1 MNRKSVAIFV
11 VGVSL
16 FVGCGTFRKAPL
28 VPNDDR
34 SLVFEARADKDESRL
49 LDLASHPDLNVRNTA
64 WRALANITVQNTD
77 SLMAMALRNGSDVA
91 LFSLTMQPLTSAQL
105 RRLESEYETR
115 SELRAPIA
123 RILGI
128 AGDSTTAVALFK
140 SLDEG
145 LGRPW
150 EAELA
155 LAVNRR
161 WMVNGVPPGG
171 AEYILSRSPWVEDPI
186 VHRAWL
192 YGMFRS
198 NASWLDST
206 QAQAL
211 YSDFASRYDAMDPF
225 IRQMMVNILG
235 KARHPELPAFMRT
248 RITPQMSHIEQTE
261 LARSMFRYPTPDAS
275 VLVALL
281 ELSLD
286 EENIPLAL
294 DILNTAHTSPSAAVV
309 APIFVEQVRRRVRV
323 AEPIEYAVMRLQG
336 VKPSV
341 IPENPALTGEYLAL
355 MGDTDEAIEAMKANP
370 NKIRAYLSQL
380 RRPESMVPEVTDSTL
395 IVPPVDI
402 VHQTPI
408 WILETSE
415 GRIVIELDGL
425 RTPASVHAIS
435 TIAEEGYYTGTFF
448 HRVIQNFVI
457 QAGLSFSGDRREPDF
472 TGPTEGVETQFER
485 GSVGVASAG
494 RDTEGGQFFIMHQWM
509 PHLNGRYSNIGRVV
523 EGMDVVDR
531 VWQGTLIHSS
541 RIVLP

>member
-1 MNRKSVAIFV
+1 MNRKSVAIV
-11 VGVSL
+11 VFSVSL
-16 FVGCGTFRKAPL
+16 FVGCGTFRKAPS
-28 VPNDDR
+28 PPRDDR
-34 SLVFEARADKDESRL
+34 SLVFQARAEKNESRL
-49 LDLASHPDLNVRNTA
+49 LELAAHPDLNVRNTA
-64 WRALANITVQNTD
+64 WRALANITVTNTD
-77 SLMAMALRNGSDVA
+77 SLMAMAMRDGSDLA

-105 RRLESEYETR
+105 RRLESEFESRT
-115 SELRAPIA
+115 ELRGPIV

-128 AGDSTTAVALFK
+128 AGDKATTSVLSRALTSSF
-140 SLDEG
+140 G
-145 LGRPW
+145 TPW
-150 EAELA
+150 EAEFA
-155 LAVNRR
+155 LAMNRR
-161 WMVNGVPPGG
+161 LMVDAPTPAVMQPV
-171 AEYILSRSPWVEDPI
+171 LTRSLQVDDPM
-186 VHRAWL
+186 VRRAWL

-198 NASWLDST
+198 QTAWIDSI
-206 QAQAL
+206 QAQHLFEHMAT
-211 YSDFASRYDAMDPF
+211 RYDTMDPF

-235 KARHPELPAFMRT
+235 KSQHPELPAFMRT
-248 RITPQMSHIEQTE
+248 RIQPQMSHIEQTE
-261 LARSMFRYPTPDAS
+261 LARAMFRYPTPDVP

-281 ELSLD
+281 ERSLD
-286 EENIPLAL
+286 EENIPLTL
-294 DILNTAHTSPSAAVV
+294 DLLNTAHTLPSASAV

-355 MGDTDEAIEAMKANP
+355 MGDTDEAIEAMKAHP
-370 NKIRAYLSQL
+370 DKIRAYLAQL
-380 RRPESMVPEVTDSTL
+380 RRPETMVPEVTDSTL
-395 IVPPVDI
+395 IVPPVGI

-435 TIAEEGYYTGTFF
+435 QIAEDGYYTGTFF

-472 TGPTEGVETQFER
+472 TVPTEGVETQFER

>member
-1 MNRKSVAIFV
+1 MNRKSVAIV
-11 VGVSL
+11 VFSVSL
-16 FVGCGTFRKAPL
+16 FVGCGTFRKAPS
-28 VPNDDR
+28 PPQDDR
-34 SLVFEARADKDESRL
+34 SLVFQARADKDESRL
-49 LDLASHPDLNVRNTA
+49 LSLAAHPDLNVRTTA
-64 WRALANITVQNTD
+64 WRALANITVKSTD
-77 SLMAMALRNGSDVA
+77 SLVAMALRDGSDVA
-91 LFSLTMQPLTSAQL
+91 MFSLTMQPLSSAQL
-105 RRLESEYETR
+105 RRLESEFETR
-115 SELRAPIA
+115 TELRGSIV

-128 AGDSTTAVALFK
+128 AGDITTSSVLSQ
-140 SLDEG
+140 SLTSSFG
-145 LGRPW
+145 THW
-150 EAELA
+150 EAEFALA
-155 LAVNRR
+155 LNRR
-161 WMVNGVPPGG
+161 WMVEVPTPT
-171 AEYILSRSPWVEDPI
+171 AIEPVLVRSMQVDDPM
-186 VHRAWL
+186 VRRAWL

-198 NASWLDST
+198 PTAWIDSL
-206 QAQAL
+206 QAQRL
-211 YSDFASRYDAMDPF
+211 FEHMASRYDTLDPF
-225 IRQMMVNILG
+225 IRQMTVNILG
-235 KARHPELPAFMRT
+235 KSRQSELSAFMRT
-248 RITPQMSHIEQTE
+248 RINPQMSHIEQTE
-261 LARSMFRYPTPDAS
+261 LARAMFRYPTPDVP

-281 ELSLD
+281 ERSLD
-286 EENIPLAL
+286 EENIPLTL
-294 DILNTAHTSPSAAVV
+294 DLLNTAHTLPAASAV

-323 AEPIEYAVMRLQG
+323 AEPIEYAMMRLQG

-355 MGDTDEAIEAMKANP
+355 MGDTDEAIGAMKAHP
-370 NKIRAYLSQL
+370 DKIRAYLAQL
-380 RRPESMVPEVTDSTL
+380 RRPETMVPEVTDSTL
-395 IVPPVDI
+395 IVPPVGI
-402 VHQTPI
+402 LHQTPV

-435 TIAEEGYYTGTFF
+435 QIAEEGYYTGTFF

-472 TGPTEGVETQFER
+472 TVPTEGVETQFER

>member
-1 MNRKSVAIFV
+1 MNRKSVAIIVF
-11 VGVSL
+11 GVSF
-16 FVGCGTFRKAPL
+16 FVGCGTFRKAPS
-28 VPNDDR
+28 VPSDDR
-34 SLVFEARADKDESRL
+34 SLVFEARANKDESQL
-49 LDLASHPDLNVRNTA
+49 LDLAAHPDLNVRNTA

-77 SLMAMALRNGSDVA
+77 SLVMMALRNGTDVA

-115 SELRAPIA
+115 NELRAPIA

-128 AGDSTTAVALFK
+128 AGDSTTAVMLFA
-140 SLDEG
+140 SADQS

-161 WMVNGVPPGG
+161 WMVSGVSSGG
-171 AEYILSRSPWVEDPI
+171 VDYILSRTPWVDDPMLL
-186 VHRAWL
+186 RAWL

-206 QAQAL
+206 QAHAL
-211 YSDFASRYDAMDPF
+211 FTDFTSKYDAMDPF

-235 KARHPELPAFMRT
+235 KARHPELPGFVRT

-261 LARSMFRYPTPDAS
+261 LARSMFRYPMPDAS

-281 ELSLD
+281 ERSLD
-286 EENIPLAL
+286 EENIPLTL
-294 DILNTAHTSPSAAVV
+294 DLLNTAQTLPSASAV

-323 AEPIEYAVMRLQG
+323 AEPIEYAMMRLQG

-355 MGDTDEAIEAMKANP
+355 MGDTDEAIDAMKAHP
-370 NKIRAYLSQL
+370 DKIRAYLAHL
-380 RRPESMVPEVTDSTL
+380 RRPETMVPEVTDSTL
-395 IVPPVDI
+395 IVPPAGIVD
-402 VHQTPI
+402 QTPI

-435 TIAEEGYYTGTFF
+435 RIADEGYYAGTFF

-457 QAGLSFSGDRREPDF
+457 QAGLSFSGDRREPYF
-472 TGPTEGVETQFER
+472 TVPTEGVETQFER

-523 EGMDVVDR
+523 EGMEVVDR

-541 RIVLP
+541 RIVIP